1 VPLPCTCSGLLL
13 CSPENYTTN
22 HKTNFQEVAF
32 SQAMQCGSSG
42 RNPDLARSLFVWDA
56 ERSTW
61 CSHTYAATLLWSHF
75 DRFWRRLV
83 RCMLRIAIDSCS
95 TRRCCC
101 CCVDVV
107 CLLLL
112 GTVHYCCKLGGASD
126 LCYCTV
132 SLHTRHTL
140 LRPSAHLMLFRLLLL
155 MLLLVLLLLLQ
166 ESDGVLLDAA
176 LDPNSQTRRGNVYK
190 LANRE

>member
-1 VPLPCTCSGLLL
+1 VHCSGLLL

-61 CSHTYAATLLWSHF
+61 CSHTHASTLLWSHF

-83 RCMLRIAIDSCS
+83 RCMLLMKQLTAAERGAAAAAAVQMSSGCLH
-95 TRRCCC
+95 TR
-101 CCVDVV
+101 V
-107 CLLLL
+107 
-112 GTVHYCCKLGGASD
+112 TVHYCCKLGGASD
-126 LCYCTV
+126 LRYCTI

-140 LRPSAHLMLFRLLLL
+140 QQLSAQL
-155 MLLLVLLLLLQ
+155 MLLPLLLLLLLQ

-176 LDPNSQTRRGNVYK
+176 LDPTSQTRRGNIYK